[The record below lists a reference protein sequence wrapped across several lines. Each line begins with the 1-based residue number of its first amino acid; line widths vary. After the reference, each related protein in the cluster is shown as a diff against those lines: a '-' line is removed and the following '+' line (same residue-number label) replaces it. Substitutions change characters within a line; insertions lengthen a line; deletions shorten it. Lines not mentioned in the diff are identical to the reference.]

1 MKRLILIT
9 FALAMIFSLTACGKD
24 VEMLDGDGFEA
35 GVGNSSSEAGR
46 SNSESVDPS
55 GESDSAPAE
64 VARVENGRLSGIE
77 PPEGW
82 LQGEAMSEN
91 QLIYQF
97 KHDLYDEYPQDAPEI
112 TIDIDEYDTPEEKL
126 ERTKEISEDWEE
138 EYEAGEV
145 TIDGVA
151 FLTFSSQSQTYIALF
166 GTKDGVTLS
175 ISVSTR
181 LDLDNPDVIAIIGS
195 LHVAAE

>member
-1 MKRLILIT
+1 MKRLMALV
-9 FALAMIFSLTACGKD
+9 FVLAMIISLVACGKD

-35 GVGNSSSEAGR
+35 GVNNGSSDEAG
-46 SNSESVDPS
+46 SESAGPS
-55 GESDSAPAE
+55 GESDSAHAE
-64 VARVENGRLSGIE
+64 AARVENGRLSGIE

-82 LQGEAMSEN
+82 LLGEAMSEN
-91 QLIYQF
+91 QLIYLF

-126 ERTKEISEDWEE
+126 ARTKEISEDWEE
-138 EYEAGEV
+138 EYETGEV
-145 TIDGVA
+145 TMGGID
-151 FLTFSSQSQTYIALF
+151 FLTFSSQSQTFVALF

-181 LDLDNPDVIAIIGS
+181 LEIDSPDVIAIIES
-195 LHVAAE
+195 IEVAAE